1 MTWFLMIFFSAGHQ
15 FVFYN
20 PSFNS
25 LEECRQSANYPPHIA
40 VYSQRLLKEYGR
52 PMPVERV
59 VCIDEENLKEFLE
72 LNKEFNEG
80 KKGFTS
86 L

>member
-1 MTWFLMIFFSAGHQ
+1 MKWFLIIFFTAGHQ

-20 PSFNS
+20 PTFDSVD
-25 LEECRQSANYPPHIA
+25 ECVWSASYPPHIA
-40 VYSQRLLKEYGR
+40 IYGERLLQEYNT
-52 PMPVERV
+52 PQEVERV
-59 VCIDEENLKEFLE
+59 ACIDEENLKDFLE